1 MTRQELINKAL
12 MVSDKFGIIQNEID
26 NVQTVKLISLY
37 KFEYKAVI
45 NLSDDSVIVST
56 MRDSMLKRAIDTVK
70 RNKKQILE
78 YLKHNNKHS

>member
-12 MVSDKFGIIQNEID
+12 MVSDNFAIIQNEID